1 MTCWQ
6 DVLSSGDPARGLN
19 GTLAHFSLPA
29 PSRPD
34 DTPKKLVNENL
45 DLS

>member
-6 DVLSSGDPARGLN
+6 DVLSFSDPARGLN
-19 GTLAHFSLPA
+19 GTLAHFSRPA
-29 PSRPD
+29 LSWPD